1 MMLQPTKDVL
11 REQLALAAETI
22 ISEREMVEENEVSL
36 RASLE
41 LYRLR
46 VEELESRRWWNWW
59 RK

>member
-1 MMLQPTKDVL
+1 MLQPRKDVL
-11 REQLALAAETI
+11 REQLVLAAETI
-22 ISEREMVEENEVSL
+22 ISEREMVEEKEVSL

>member
-1 MMLQPTKDVL
+1 MLQPRKDVL
-11 REQLALAAETI
+11 REQLVLAAETI